1 MSIELG
7 KYEDAGQIVQGGRI
21 DRHWNGEID
30 LNTQY
35 YVGTSQVFDAEWLHN
50 TQKALEHF
58 NLRSIEFGNWLN
70 QEERANFLYA
80 SMLSL
85 HHLALVLGVSDE
97 RMGLGKRLSISLGAR
112 GRGNAAGH
120 YEPNPYAV
128 INITKTAGI
137 GVLAHEWGHAIDNL
151 ISFHTK
157 SHQTYVSGG
166 RTTRK
171 YFDEEVAKKGNYYE
185 KQFEEFFNILFY
197 DVDGEKS
204 KFHQKLDKLDD
215 YWNRRNEIFART
227 FEVYISEKL
236 RKANIKNHFL
246 VSGINPLQYPSVE
259 KVDEVS
265 RYIGNIVAKGL
276 HITRENG
283 LSGISTPTGYDGFRK
298 TLKKNSSLAD
308 TLENMQRIARRDIY
322 QVQGLASE
330 LGGNSVE
337 DTASNIWHYLREN
350 TRYKLDRNGYEELR
364 TPARS
369 LHDGTMGIDNPQY
382 GIDCDDYTILISAIL
397 LNLGVEH
404 EYRVAAYK
412 KKGKFQHIYPVA
424 FDELGNEYVI
434 DCVPEIP
441 HFNYEA
447 QPIIDL
453 KIIPMELQELSG
465 LGSLEQETAAEM
477 LEDLQQPFSLSG
489 VDADV
494 SDDIIEENFLSG
506 FAVVDD
512 EEEAD
517 FVLSGAEIVDVID
530 KGLVAELHKARLSL
544 LKEKKAPTILSKIVE
559 VDSEIEFLDNVI
571 DAWGDEEERTDAL
584 LDAINSKSAY
594 ANFFQALL
602 HSSDALADDEVL
614 DGLEDEEVY
623 LARTEGEEIDGLGLF
638 RKLRSKISSTV
649 KKVSSGVK
657 NVVKKAG
664 TVVKSAV
671 KAVVRF
677 NPATIALRNAALL
690 VLKINLFGF
699 ADKIIYG
706 YMSESQAKAKGLDL
720 NEWRKIV
727 NIKNQVEKY
736 FEKIGGKSH
745 NVKSAITRGKAAKKT
760 GLSLGV
766 VATSAAAGTAAAS
779 PFIVFVKKLI
789 GSINPAKLFKS
800 VKNLVKKKNADGSVT
815 EVPASEVTYDEAGL
829 PAEEFS
835 FDDPGDDSS
844 GGGFIDKAKSFY
856 TNNKKVVIGGA
867 VGIIVLIIA
876 FFGYKSYA
884 KKKKRQLAGLKAAR
898 TRKRNQKLALKGAP
912 KRTYTRKK
920 AAPKRRKKQLGR
932 GSTTIIKHPTK
943 GKGKARMSIRS
954 SGDRFRMMHQIAKD
968 LQKKHPK
975 TKYSTLLS
983 RASKQLG

>member
-1 MSIELG
+1 M
-7 KYEDAGQIVQGGRI
+7 
-21 DRHWNGEID
+21 
-30 LNTQY
+30 
-35 YVGTSQVFDAEWLHN
+35 
-50 TQKALEHF
+50 
-58 NLRSIEFGNWLN
+58 
-70 QEERANFLYA
+70 
-80 SMLSL
+80 
-85 HHLALVLGVSDE
+85 
-97 RMGLGKRLSISLGAR
+97 
-112 GRGNAAGH
+112 
-120 YEPNPYAV
+120 
-128 INITKTAGI
+128 
-137 GVLAHEWGHAIDNL
+137 
-151 ISFHTK
+151 
-157 SHQTYVSGG
+157 
-166 RTTRK
+166 
-171 YFDEEVAKKGNYYE
+171 
-185 KQFEEFFNILFY
+185 
-197 DVDGEKS
+197 
-204 KFHQKLDKLDD
+204 
-215 YWNRRNEIFART
+215 
-227 FEVYISEKL
+227 
-236 RKANIKNHFL
+236 
-246 VSGINPLQYPSVE
+246 
-259 KVDEVS
+259 
-265 RYIGNIVAKGL
+265 
-276 HITRENG
+276 
-283 LSGISTPTGYDGFRK
+283 
-298 TLKKNSSLAD
+298 
-308 TLENMQRIARRDIY
+308 
-322 QVQGLASE
+322 ASE
-330 LGGNSVE
+330 LEGDSVQH
-337 DTASNIWHYLREN
+337 TANNIWHYLRAN
-350 TRYKLDRNGYEELR
+350 TRYKLDRDGFEELR

-369 LHDGTMGIDNPQY
+369 LHDGKLGLSNKNY
-382 GIDCDDYTILISAIL
+382 GIDCDDYTILVSALL
-397 LNLGVEH
+397 LNLGIEH

-677 NPATIALRNAALL
+677 NPATIALRNATLL

-706 YMSESQAKAKGLDL
+706 YLSESQAQAKGLDL

-736 FEKIGGKSH
+736 FEKIGGKPD
-745 NVKSAITRGKAAKKT
+745 NVRSAIVKGKAAKKT
-760 GLSLGV
+760 GLSLNGLGV

-800 VKNLVKKKNADGSVT
+800 VKNLVKKKQPDGSVV

-829 PAEEFS
+829 PADEFN
-835 FDDPGDDSS
+835 FDDAGGDGGSGGDSS
-844 GGGFIDKAKSFY
+844 GGGMMDKMKSFY
-856 TNNKKVVIGGA
+856 ENNKENGHWWSCRNRGTYHC
-867 VGIIVLIIA
+867 
-876 FFGYKSYA
+876 FFW
-884 KKKKRQLAGLKAAR
+884 L
-898 TRKRNQKLALKGAP
+898 
-912 KRTYTRKK
+912 
-920 AAPKRRKKQLGR
+920 
-932 GSTTIIKHPTK
+932 
-943 GKGKARMSIRS
+943 
-954 SGDRFRMMHQIAKD
+954 
-968 LQKKHPK
+968 
-975 TKYSTLLS
+975 
-983 RASKQLG
+983 